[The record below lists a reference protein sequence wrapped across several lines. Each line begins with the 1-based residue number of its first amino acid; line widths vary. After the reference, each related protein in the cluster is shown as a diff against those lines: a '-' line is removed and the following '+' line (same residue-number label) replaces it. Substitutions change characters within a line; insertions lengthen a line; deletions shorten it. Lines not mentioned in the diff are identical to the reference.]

1 MSDRSAKLRNA
12 GKKYYFTSERRD
24 LIIKNA
30 NRALAQAEIAADL
43 IREGG
48 VDGGLIAIEGS
59 ILALQNLLATIKNGA
74 MPE

>member
-1 MSDRSAKLRNA
+1 MSEKAARLRNA
-12 GKKYYFTSERRD
+12 GKKYHFTSERRD
-24 LIIKNA
+24 NIIMNA

-48 VDGGLIAIEGS
+48 IDGGLIAIEGS
-59 ILALQNLLATIKNGA
+59 MLALQNLLAMIKNGA

>member
-1 MSDRSAKLRNA
+1 MSEKAARLRNA

-24 LIIKNA
+24 NIIMNA

-48 VDGGLIAIEGS
+48 IDGGLIAIEGS
-59 ILALQNLLATIKNGA
+59 MLALQNLLAMIKNGA